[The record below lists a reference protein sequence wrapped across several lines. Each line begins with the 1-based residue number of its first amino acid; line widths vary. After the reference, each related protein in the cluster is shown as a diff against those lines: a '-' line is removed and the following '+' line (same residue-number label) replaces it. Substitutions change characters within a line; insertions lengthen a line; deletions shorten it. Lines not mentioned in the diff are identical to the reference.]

1 MAEDQED
8 RTEQPSEKR
17 LREARERGDVPRS
30 RELGNVAVLG
40 CAAMALV
47 ATGSHIGSASQA
59 WLREALTIDPTLLDR
74 PDRLLG
80 HAGGL
85 FLGLMLPMLPV
96 LLAALGACFI
106 APVVMG
112 GLRFAS
118 KSLQPDFA
126 RMSPLAGLKRM
137 YGKESLAELVRSL
150 LRVALIGGLGG
161 MVVYG
166 AFNRLLAMAGMP
178 LEAAVGAG
186 LSLITKAVLAMIGAL
201 GVLALIDVPWQHWSW
216 RNRLKMTKQ
225 ELRDEYKESEGNPE
239 VKARVRQIAA
249 QLSRRQQME
258 AVPTADVV
266 VTNPTHFAVA
276 LKYEG
281 GKMRAPKVVAKGVD
295 EVALAIRDIAGKH
308 RVSIVEAPPLARALY
323 RHAQIDQE
331 IPVKLYAAVA
341 QVLSYVY
348 QLKRWHR
355 SHGPMPQLGDVS
367 VDAVL
372 ADGEP
377 GAGGDGVKGP
387 SA

>member
-1 MAEDQED
+1 MSEDQED

-47 ATGSHIGSASQA
+47 ATGPHIGSASQD
-59 WLREALTIDPTLLDR
+59 WLREALTIDPAMLGQH
-74 PDRLLG
+74 DRLLARAASLL
-80 HAGGL
+80 AGL
-85 FLGLMLPMLPV
+85 VLPMLPV
-96 LLAALGACFI
+96 LLAALAACFI
-106 APVVMG
+106 APAVMG

-126 RMSPLAGLKRM
+126 RMSPLAGLKRL
-137 YGKESLAELVRSL
+137 YGKESAAELVRSL
-150 LRVALIGGLGG
+150 LRVVLIGTLGG

-166 AFNRLLAMAGMP
+166 AFTQLLAMAGMP
-178 LEAAVGAG
+178 LQTAVGAG
-186 LSLITKAVLAMIGAL
+186 LSLITKAMLATVGAL
-201 GVLALIDVPWQHWSW
+201 GVLALIDVPWQHWSY

-225 ELRDEYKESEGNPE
+225 ELRDEFKESEGNPE
-239 VKARVRQIAA
+239 VKARVRQIAS
-249 QLSRRQQME
+249 QLSRRQMME

-266 VTNPTHFAVA
+266 VTNPTHYAVA
-276 LKYEG
+276 LKYEAG
-281 GKMRAPKVVAKGVD
+281 AMRAPKVVAKGVD
-295 EVALAIRDIAGKH
+295 EIALAIRDVAGKH

-355 SHGPMPQLGDVS
+355 SHGPMPTLGDVG

-377 GAGGDGVKGP
+377 ADGNVKGP
-387 SA
+387 TP

>member
-1 MAEDQED
+1 MSEDQED
-8 RTEQPSEKR
+8 KTEQPSEKR

-47 ATGSHIGSASQA
+47 ATGSSIGSASQD
-59 WLREALTIDPTLLDR
+59 WLRGALTIDPALLGQH
-74 PDRLLG
+74 DRLL
-80 HAGGL
+80 ARAASLLVGL
-85 FLGLMLPMLPV
+85 VLPMLPV
-96 LLAALGACFI
+96 LLAALAACFI
-106 APVVMG
+106 APAVMG

-126 RMSPLAGLKRM
+126 RMSPLAGLKRL
-137 YGKESLAELVRSL
+137 YGKESLAELIRSL
-150 LRVALIGGLGG
+150 LRVALIGGLAG

-166 AFNRLLAMAGMP
+166 AFSRLLAMAGMP
-178 LEAAVGAG
+178 LEIAVGAG
-186 LSLITKAVLAMIGAL
+186 LSLITKAVLAMVGAL
-201 GVLALIDVPWQHWSW
+201 GVLALIDVPWQHWSY
-216 RNRLKMTKQ
+216 RNRLKMSKQ

-239 VKARVRQIAA
+239 VKARVRQIAS
-249 QLSRRQQME
+249 QLSRRQMME

-266 VTNPTHFAVA
+266 VTNPTHYAVA
-276 LKYEG
+276 LKYEAG
-281 GKMRAPKVVAKGVD
+281 AMRAPKVVAKGVD
-295 EVALAIRDIAGKH
+295 EIALAIRDVAGKH

-355 SHGPMPQLGDVS
+355 SHGPMPTLGDVS
-367 VDAVL
+367 VDTVL
-372 ADGEP
+372 ADGE
-377 GAGGDGVKGP
+377 AASVKDP